1 MRTAYDPEVASYLET
16 DRLTLRR
23 FTPADVDLLLALA
36 SDPEV
41 MRFLTGQ
48 PTPRDEIENVV
59 LPEILKVYA
68 EHPQLGTFAA
78 ESDGVF
84 IGWFGIQP
92 TSDVKTVGVGY
103 RLNRSAWRKGYAT
116 EGTKAL
122 IAHAFSLGM
131 ERVVAD
137 TMAVNHRS
145 RAVMRRSGLRFL
157 KIYHEHFDDPLPGTE
172 FGEVQYGVDRATWE
186 AEQHG

>member
-1 MRTAYDPEVASYLET
+1 MANYLET
-16 DRLTLRR
+16 DRLRLSR
-23 FTPADVDLLLALA
+23 FTPADVDLLVTLD

-59 LPEILKVYA
+59 LPDILKVYA
-68 EHPQLGTFAA
+68 EHPQLGTFKAEAA
-78 ESDGVF
+78 EGF
-84 IGWFGIQP
+84 IGWFGLQP
-92 TSDVKTVGVGY
+92 TADAKVAGVGY
-103 RLNRSAWRKGYAT
+103 RLHRAAWGKGYAT

-122 IAHAFSLGM
+122 IAHAFGLGM
-131 ERVVAD
+131 EQVVAD

-172 FGEVQYGVDRATWE
+172 FGEVLYGVDRATWE
-186 AEQHG
+186 AGRHG

>member
-1 MRTAYDPEVASYLET
+1 MTAYLET
-16 DRLTLRR
+16 ERLVLRR
-23 FTPADVDLLLALA
+23 FTADDVELLVQLD

-41 MRFLTGQ
+41 MRFLTGA
-48 PTPRDEIENVV
+48 PTPRSEIENVV

-68 EHPQLGTFAA
+68 EHPRLGTFAA
-78 ESDGVF
+78 EAPEGFV
-84 IGWFGIQP
+84 GWFGMQP
-92 TSDVKTVGVGY
+92 TDDPATVGVGY
-103 RLNRSAWRKGYAT
+103 RLHRAAWGKGYAT

-122 IAHAFSLGM
+122 IAHAFALGM

-157 KIYHEHFDDPLPGTE
+157 KVYHEHFDDPLPGTE
-172 FGEVQYGVDRATWE
+172 FGEVLYAIDRRTWE
-186 AEQHG
+186 AGAHE